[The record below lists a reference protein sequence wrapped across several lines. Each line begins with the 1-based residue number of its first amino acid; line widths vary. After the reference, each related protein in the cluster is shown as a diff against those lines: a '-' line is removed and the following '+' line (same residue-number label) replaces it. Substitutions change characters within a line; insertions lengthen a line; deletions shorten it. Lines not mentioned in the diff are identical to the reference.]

1 MGLSQKL
8 SLRQVNNTLIY
19 FHQDRKTKIVLRRG
33 GLFQWK
39 NLFRSRIDN
48 YINIFLY
55 DMIFKEVTFKNFT
68 DEREKRYW
76 TIAGRDEG

>member
-19 FHQDRKTKIVLRRG
+19 FHQDKKTKIVLKRG

-39 NLFRSRIDN
+39 NLFGIRIDY
-48 YINIFLY
+48 YIKYFFF
-55 DMIFKEVTFKNFT
+55 MT
-68 DEREKRYW
+68 
-76 TIAGRDEG
+76 